1 MISWENHRAIRIE
14 IIRKKHIIPL
24 YNHSSENFAL
34 REVLIYV
41 KLSTRGN
48 HELKK
53 KQKKKNINIK
63 MKK

>member
-48 HELKK
+48 HEFYILE
-53 KQKKKNINIK
+53 NINIIMIK
-63 MKK
+63 